1 MIPGLEYERSSSYE
15 QQPDTYQTQ
24 NTQLHRR
31 RPQTNGA
38 NGHSGHNGLSSGD
51 DDKYSKRTRAVRK
64 LDFFN
69 KIEVDH
75 IVRTERGGQLT
86 AVGYVIMLVLI
97 LAEYFTWRGMNGESI
112 EHVVVDTRYVFNLS
126 FRCIVTSTLEVRMKK
141 SFRPDGRHGTRVA
154 RR

>member
-1 MIPGLEYERSSSYE
+1 MAERPTKVTPNEDKEKEKADESE
-15 QQPDTYQTQ
+15 AVEMLFEVLKGKDTD
-24 NTQLHRR
+24 NK
-31 RPQTNGA
+31 
-38 NGHSGHNGLSSGD
+38 D

-126 FRCIVTSTLEVRMKK
+126 FRCIVTFHSGSANEEKLPPRW
-141 SFRPDGRHGTRVA
+141 
-154 RR
+154 